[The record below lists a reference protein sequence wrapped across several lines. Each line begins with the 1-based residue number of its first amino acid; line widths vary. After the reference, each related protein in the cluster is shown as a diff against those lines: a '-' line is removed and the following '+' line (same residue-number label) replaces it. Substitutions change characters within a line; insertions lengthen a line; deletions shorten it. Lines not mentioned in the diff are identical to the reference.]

1 MRLSIPALA
10 LAVLTGPVAA
20 ADRVALLPF
29 ELVNTSLEA
38 TRPDEVARIAMLD
51 RMVTERMA
59 AAGLEMVDPAP
70 IAAEVLARGSLR
82 TCNGCERELGR
93 KLGADFVAVGWVQKV
108 SNLILNLNLRVRDVA
123 GGAIVAAGTVDIRG
137 NSDESWRR
145 GVLYLLEHRIL
156 LPA

>member
-1 MRLSIPALA
+1 MRLPIPALA

-59 AAGLEMVDPAP
+59 ATGLEMVDPAP

-93 KLGADFVAVGWVQKV
+93 QLGADFVAVGWVQKV

-137 NSDESWRR
+137 NTDESWRR

-156 LPA
+156 PPP